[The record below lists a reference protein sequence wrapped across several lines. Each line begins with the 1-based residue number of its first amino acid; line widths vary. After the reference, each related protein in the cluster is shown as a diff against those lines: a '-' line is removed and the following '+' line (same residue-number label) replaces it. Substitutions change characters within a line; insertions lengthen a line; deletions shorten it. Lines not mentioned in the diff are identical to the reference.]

1 MSDAAIDQSGS
12 IFGDRTRD
20 RAALTAGIVT
30 TYLNNNT
37 VATAD
42 LPVLF
47 GTIRQEVDKM
57 FDGGAVQQEARREPA
72 VPIDQSI
79 TDEYLIC
86 LEDGKQFKSLKRHL
100 QSVYGLTPTQYRAKW
115 NLPKDYPMAAPN
127 YAAQRSAMAKESG
140 LGQKPPVAAAAP
152 AKAKK
157 AAPAP
162 TPTPAKG
169 RKTAAAAVAEAPKPA
184 RMRKAA

>member
-1 MSDAAIDQSGS
+1 MSDTAIDQGGS

-20 RAALTAGIVT
+20 RATLTASIVT

-42 LPVLF
+42 LPGLF

-79 TDEYLIC
+79 TEEYLIC
-86 LEDGKQFKSLKRHL
+86 LEDGQHFKSLKRHL
-100 QSVYGLTPTQYRAKW
+100 QAAYGLTPTQYRAKW
-115 NLPKDYPMAAPN
+115 NLPKDYPMAAPA

-157 AAPAP
+157 AAP
-162 TPTPAKG
+162 TPAPAKG